1 MQLNE
6 DEPQQESIS
15 FDQSGSSAHYLRA
28 HGPDITLSVEDILAG
43 RFVDSSSSSSEA
55 SSNYAITQV
64 QQPTLFFQLES
75 MAFQKLALPPLSS
88 LPQFPI
94 SLERI
99 DISALPRSLTARKN
113 VCVDNILDTNP
124 LAIVPF
130 QPSLHAV
137 LIQLWAA
144 AKTDSPSTHQ
154 ESPMA
159 GFCSSVQVALEVQ
172 VVEQANHNSDTV
184 MAEP

>member
-1 MQLNE
+1 M
-6 DEPQQESIS
+6 
-15 FDQSGSSAHYLRA
+15 
-28 HGPDITLSVEDILAG
+28 TVEDVLAG

-64 QQPTLFFQLES
+64 QQPRLLFQLES
-75 MAFQKLALPPLSS
+75 MAFQKLVLPPLSS

-99 DISALPRSLTARKN
+99 DVSALPRSSTARN
-113 VCVDNILDTNP
+113 NICVDNALDTNP

-137 LIQLWAA
+137 LISLWASA
-144 AKTDSPSTHQ
+144 QSDTAPSLNSDSTLCDMQIDPQDDQTLADMQIDPQESQSPSAVPVLC
-154 ESPMA
+154 ED
-159 GFCSSVQVALEVQ
+159 SSTLASVPVLSLPAD
-172 VVEQANHNSDTV
+172 SS
-184 MAEP
+184 

>member
-28 HGPDITLSVEDILAG
+28 HGHDITLTVEDVLAG

-55 SSNYAITQV
+55 SSNYAITQ
-64 QQPTLFFQLES
+64 
-75 MAFQKLALPPLSS
+75 KLVLPPLSS

-99 DISALPRSLTARKN
+99 DVSALPRSSTARN
-113 VCVDNILDTNP
+113 NICVDNALDTNP

-130 QPSLHAV
+130 QPSLHVV
-137 LIQLWAA
+137 LISLWASA
-144 AKTDSPSTHQ
+144 QSDTAPS
-154 ESPMA
+154 
-159 GFCSSVQVALEVQ
+159 L
-172 VVEQANHNSDTV
+172 NSDSTLCD
-184 MAEP
+184 MQIDPQDD

>member
-28 HGPDITLSVEDILAG
+28 HGHDITLFVEDILAG
-43 RFVDSSSSSSEA
+43 RFVDSSSSSSET

-130 QPSLHAV
+130 QPSLHVV
-137 LIQLWAA
+137 LISLWASA
-144 AKTDSPSTHQ
+144 QSDT
-154 ESPMA
+154 
-159 GFCSSVQVALEVQ
+159 ALSL
-172 VVEQANHNSDTV
+172 NSDSTLCD
-184 MAEP
+184 MQIDPQDD